1 MKILSFKTNIKCGGC
16 FAKVMPTLQNAE
28 GIAKWEV
35 DTGTPDKIL
44 TVQTD
49 QLSAQEVQAL
59 VQQAGFTAQWVAAT

>member
-1 MKILSFKTNIKCGGC
+1 MKTLSFKTNIKCGGC
-16 FAKVMPTLQNAE
+16 IAKVTPTLQNAE

-59 VQQAGFTAQWVAAT
+59 VQQAGFTAQWVAGA